1 MASRLLVRCLFYL
14 NEQCLQNRHFLLFQL
29 KIMKRISILGSTGSI
44 GKNAVEVIQN
54 NLKNFSV
61 VALVARNDVK
71 TLVAQA
77 LLLKPSYVVIENEE
91 KFSELKL
98 ALKNLKKCEVLCGRK
113 AILEV
118 AKIKCDLV
126 ISAIMGAAGMLPT
139 LAAIEAGS
147 NIALANKESLVCA
160 GEFLMAAVAKNKV
173 KILPV
178 DSEHNAIFQIFENE
192 NLEAI
197 ESITLTASG
206 GPFFNSKKDPKKISI
221 AEALKHPNW
230 SMGAKI
236 SIDSATMMNKGLEA
250 IEAFHLFPVSKE
262 QIKILI
268 HPQSILHGLVNYQDG
283 SSLAA
288 LSMPDMKVPIS
299 YALTFPK
306 RMKIKHQQ
314 LDLAKVKKLEF
325 FAVDEKKFPA
335 VKICREALETDGSAP
350 AVLNAANEVAV
361 ERFLRGEVSF
371 DQITKIVAKT
381 LDKISH
387 RKVKSVED
395 ALWFDQQAR
404 AFAAK

>member
-1 MASRLLVRCLFYL
+1 
-14 NEQCLQNRHFLLFQL
+14 
-29 KIMKRISILGSTGSI
+29 MKKISILGSTGSV
-44 GKNAVEVIQN
+44 GKNTVEVIQN
-54 NLKNFSV
+54 DPKSFLV
-61 VALVARNDVK
+61 IALVARNDVK
-71 TLVAQA
+71 TLIAQA

-98 ALKNLKKCEVLCGRK
+98 ALKNLKKCEVLCGRN

-126 ISAIMGAAGMLPT
+126 ISAITGAAGMLPT

-147 NIALANKESLVCA
+147 DIALANKESLVCA
-160 GEFLMAAVAKNKV
+160 GEFLMAAAAKNKV

-250 IEAFHLFPVSKE
+250 IEAFYLFPVSKK

-268 HPQSILHGLVNYQDG
+268 HPQSIVHGLVNYQDG

-314 LDLAKVKKLEF
+314 LDLAKVQKLEF
-325 FAVDEKKFPA
+325 FEVDERKFPA

-361 ERFLRGEVSF
+361 ERFLRGEISF

-381 LDKISH
+381 LEKITH
-387 RKVKSVED
+387 RKVQSVED

-404 AFAAK
+404 GLAAVA

>member
-1 MASRLLVRCLFYL
+1 
-14 NEQCLQNRHFLLFQL
+14 
-29 KIMKRISILGSTGSI
+29 
-44 GKNAVEVIQN
+44 
-54 NLKNFSV
+54 
-61 VALVARNDVK
+61 
-71 TLVAQA
+71 
-77 LLLKPSYVVIENEE
+77 
-91 KFSELKL
+91 
-98 ALKNLKKCEVLCGRK
+98 
-113 AILEV
+113 
-118 AKIKCDLV
+118 
-126 ISAIMGAAGMLPT
+126 
-139 LAAIEAGS
+139 
-147 NIALANKESLVCA
+147 
-160 GEFLMAAVAKNKV
+160 
-173 KILPV
+173 
-178 DSEHNAIFQIFENE
+178 
-192 NLEAI
+192 
-197 ESITLTASG
+197 
-206 GPFFNSKKDPKKISI
+206 
-221 AEALKHPNW
+221 
-230 SMGAKI
+230 
-236 SIDSATMMNKGLEA
+236 MMNKGLEA